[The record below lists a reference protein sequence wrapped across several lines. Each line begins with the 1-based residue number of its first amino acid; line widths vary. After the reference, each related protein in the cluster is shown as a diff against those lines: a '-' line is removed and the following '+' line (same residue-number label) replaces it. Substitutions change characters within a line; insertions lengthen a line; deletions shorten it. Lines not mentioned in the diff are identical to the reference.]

1 MRIDILSLFPEF
13 VEAFFHQ
20 SIIRRAIDAHLI
32 EMGVTNPRDFA
43 HNKHRQVDDTLCG
56 GGAGMLMMCGPLF
69 EACEAVLPEKHPRS
83 RVILLSPAG
92 EAFTQDKAKALCRD
106 YDHLVLIC
114 GHYEGVDHRVEEHLA
129 DELISIGDYV
139 LTGGELGAMVIADA
153 VARMVPGVLG
163 DVSSAATDS
172 FYEPILEYP
181 QYTRP
186 VEYRGWRVPDVLL
199 SGHHANIA
207 RWRRKEALRRT
218 MARRPD
224 LMERLALTRE
234 DKRLIEEIRKEEG
247 PWPPATSD

>member
-1 MRIDILSLFPEF
+1 MKIDILSLFPEF
-13 VEAFFHQ
+13 IDAFFQQ
-20 SIIRRAIDAHLI
+20 SIIKRAISAGLI
-32 EMGVTNPRDFA
+32 DMACTNPRDFS
-43 HNKHRQVDDTLCG
+43 HNKHRQVDDTICG

-69 EACEAVLPEKHPRS
+69 EACESVLPEKTPRS
-83 RVILLSPAG
+83 RVIFLSPAG
-92 EAFTQDKAKALCRD
+92 TPFTQDKAKQLYRD

-114 GHYEGVDHRVEEHLA
+114 GHYEGVDHRVEEYLA

-163 DVSSAATDS
+163 DAGSAASDS

-181 QYTRP
+181 QYTKP
-186 VEYRGWRVPDVLL
+186 ADFRGWKVPDVLL

-218 MARRPD
+218 MTCRPD
-224 LMERLALTRE
+224 LMKKLELTKE
-234 DKRLIEEIRKEEG
+234 DKKLIQEIEEEVRSEE
-247 PWPPATSD
+247 

>member
-1 MRIDILSLFPEF
+1 MKIDILSLFPEF
-13 VEAFFHQ
+13 MEAFFHQ
-20 SIIRRAIDAHLI
+20 SIIGRALSAGLI
-32 EMGVTNPRDFA
+32 EMSVTNPRDFA
-43 HNKHRQVDDTLCG
+43 VNKHRQVDDTICG
-56 GGAGMLMMCGPLF
+56 GGAGMLMMCAPLF
-69 EACEAVLPEKHPRS
+69 DACESVLPEKTPRS

-92 EAFTQDKAKALCRD
+92 ETFNQDKAKQLARD

-114 GHYEGVDHRVEEHLA
+114 GHYEGVDHRVEEYLA

-163 DVSSAATDS
+163 AAGSAAEDS

-181 QYTRP
+181 QYTKP
-186 VEYRGWRVPDVLL
+186 AEYRGWRVPEVLL

-218 MARRPD
+218 MKCRPD
-224 LMERLALTRE
+224 LMEKLTLSKE
-234 DKRLIEEIRKEEG
+234 DRKLIDEIRKEE
-247 PWPPATSD
+247 

>member
-1 MRIDILSLFPEF
+1 MKIDILSLFPEF
-13 VEAFFHQ
+13 MEAFFQQ
-20 SIIRRAIDAHLI
+20 SIIRRAIEGGLI
-32 EMGVTNPRDFA
+32 EMGCTNPRDFS
-43 HNKHRQVDDTLCG
+43 HNKHRQVDDTICG

-69 EACEAVLPEKHPRS
+69 EACESVLPEKTEKS
-83 RVILLSPAG
+83 RVIFLSPAG
-92 EAFTQDKAKALCRD
+92 TPFTQDKAKQLYRD

-163 DVSSAATDS
+163 DAGSAASDS

-181 QYTRP
+181 QYTKP
-186 VEYRGWRVPDVLL
+186 ADFRGWKVPDVLL

-218 MARRPD
+218 LENRPD
-224 LMERLALTRE
+224 LMKKLTLSKEDVKLIRE
-234 DKRLIEEIRKEEG
+234 IKQEIRNEE
-247 PWPPATSD
+247 

>member
-1 MRIDILSLFPEF
+1 MKIDILSLFPEF
-13 VEAFFHQ
+13 IDAFFQQ
-20 SIIRRAIDAHLI
+20 SIIKRAISAGLI
-32 EMGVTNPRDFA
+32 DMACTNPRDFS
-43 HNKHRQVDDTLCG
+43 HNKHRQVDDTICG

-69 EACEAVLPEKHPRS
+69 EACESVLPEKTPRS
-83 RVILLSPAG
+83 RVIFLSPAG
-92 EAFTQDKAKALCRD
+92 TPFTQDKAKQLYRD

-163 DVSSAATDS
+163 DAGSAASDS

-181 QYTRP
+181 QYTKP
-186 VEYRGWRVPDVLL
+186 ADFRGWKVPDVLL

-218 MARRPD
+218 MTCRPD
-224 LMERLALTRE
+224 LMKKLELTKE
-234 DKRLIEEIRKEEG
+234 DKKLIQEIEEEVRSEE
-247 PWPPATSD
+247 

>member
-1 MRIDILSLFPEF
+1 MKIDILSLFPEF
-13 VEAFFHQ
+13 IDAFFQQ
-20 SIIRRAIDAHLI
+20 SIIKRAIAGGLI
-32 EMGVTNPRDFA
+32 EMGCTNPRDFS
-43 HNKHRQVDDTLCG
+43 HNKHRQVDDTICG

-69 EACEAVLPEKHPRS
+69 EACESVLPEKTPRS
-83 RVILLSPAG
+83 RVIFLSPAG
-92 EAFTQDKAKALCRD
+92 TPFTQDKAKQLYRD

-163 DVSSAATDS
+163 DAGSAASDS

-181 QYTRP
+181 QYTKP
-186 VEYRGWRVPDVLL
+186 ADFRGWKVPDVLL

-218 MARRPD
+218 MTFRPD
-224 LMERLALTRE
+224 LMKKLELTKEDRKLIQEINEER
-234 DKRLIEEIRKEEG
+234 KSEE
-247 PWPPATSD
+247 